1 MPTLEHQQSVV
12 NETLIHEPPRD
23 PDYAANPTPRPYGLG
38 SIRDV
43 TETTDSDVSL
53 RVLVYSSD
61 AATRGRI
68 MSALGT
74 RSHPDLPR
82 LNHLEVATAAVVL
95 QHMDAGGIDLAILDG
110 EAAPTGG
117 LGLAKQLRDELDPC
131 PPILVVTGRADDRW
145 LADWSRADASVT
157 HPIDP
162 LTLRNTANDLL
173 LRARS
178 GN

>member
-1 MPTLEHQQSVV
+1 M
-12 NETLIHEPPRD
+12 LIHEPPQD
-23 PDYAANPTPRPYGLG
+23 PDYAANPTLRLYGLG

-43 TETTDSDVSL
+43 TEITDADVSL

-61 AATRGRI
+61 AATRDRV

-82 LNHLEVATAAVVL
+82 LSHLEVATAAVVL
-95 QHMDAGGIDLAILDG
+95 QHMDAGEIDLAILDG

-145 LADWSRADASVT
+145 LADWSRADASVP

-162 LTLRNTANDLL
+162 LRLRDVVNGLL
-173 LRARS
+173 APA
-178 GN
+178 